1 MKIKESNITF
11 EFPDENR
18 TIKFDEDTF
27 YTKHFNKMPYSK
39 GVDFISSAKDVLLFL
54 EVKNCTGDE
63 NNNLW
68 RIQPNNE
75 KLNVSKTTT
84 DVVGRDSLDIEMAQK
99 VAMTIAA
106 IVGAVSFDDR
116 RGTAENLLKYKQ
128 EILTD
133 KYAKDKKKWMIVLFL
148 EGDFES
154 QTRTKK
160 MIMQSL
166 QGSIKAKLSWLNC
179 QVSVVD
185 SSTYNERYF
194 KIA

>member
-106 IVGAVSFDDR
+106 IVGVVSFDDR

>member
-63 NNNLW
+63 INNLW

>member
-39 GVDFISSAKDVLLFL
+39 GVGFISSAKDALLFL

-75 KLNVSKTTT
+75 KLNVSKTAT
-84 DVVGRDSLDIEMAQK
+84 
-99 VAMTIAA
+99 
-106 IVGAVSFDDR
+106 
-116 RGTAENLLKYKQ
+116 
-128 EILTD
+128 
-133 KYAKDKKKWMIVLFL
+133 
-148 EGDFES
+148 
-154 QTRTKK
+154 
-160 MIMQSL
+160 
-166 QGSIKAKLSWLNC
+166 AKLSWLNC